1 MAIHPQISGFIL
13 FSGRYPRTEPQKH
26 QKRDPLRRKGP
37 FKKIRFYL
45 VVLPVTP
52 EQAAPR
58 SPPGESICV
67 SLRLRRTVSSGDKNG
82 LKHAWGRGR
91 AREHLLA
98 LPGHFS
104 GLRPQE
110 GTQKALPN
118 RTTIEG
124 GTG

>member
-1 MAIHPQISGFIL
+1 MASHPQISGFIL

-26 QKRDPLRRKGP
+26 RKRDPLRRKGR

-58 SPPGESICV
+58 RPPGLSICV
-67 SLRLRRTVSSGDKNG
+67 SLRLWRTVPRGDKNG
-82 LKHAWGRGR
+82 LKRAWGRGR

-110 GTQKALPN
+110 GTQKVLPN
-118 RTTIEG
+118 LTTIEG

>member
-1 MAIHPQISGFIL
+1 M
-13 FSGRYPRTEPQKH
+13 
-26 QKRDPLRRKGP
+26 
-37 FKKIRFYL
+37 
-45 VVLPVTP
+45 LPVTP

-58 SPPGESICV
+58 SAPGVSICV
-67 SLRLRRTVSSGDKNG
+67 SLRLWRTVP
-82 LKHAWGRGR
+82 RGAKKR
-91 AREHLLA
+91 GGNALGSMDVREYLLA